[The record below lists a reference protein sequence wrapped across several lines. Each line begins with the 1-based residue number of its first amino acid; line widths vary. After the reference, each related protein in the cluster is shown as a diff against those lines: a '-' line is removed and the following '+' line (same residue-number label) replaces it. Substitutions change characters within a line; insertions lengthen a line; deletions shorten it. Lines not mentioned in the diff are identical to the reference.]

1 MGIIP
6 FINKP
11 KKLKAPWAKYYSEE
25 EMNLKVPDI
34 TMYDQI
40 KKSKDLYAD
49 LTAYSYFGKKDTF
62 RGFLKSINKCA
73 QAYYNLGVRY
83 GDMVTICMPNT
94 PEALISIYALN
105 KIGAIC
111 NMVHPLSSEEEIKN
125 YINATKGKY
134 LLMIDLCYEKVLNI
148 KDETKLRKVI
158 VVSASDSMPFLMKVG
173 YNVTQK
179 HKYKRVKYN
188 HTFISWNKFL
198 TYSLKKVEMPTLKL
212 GKDTPAIIL
221 HSGGTTGNPKGI
233 ILSNGNFTALVEQA
247 RIILRRLKPGD
258 TCLAIMPIFHGFGLG
273 VSIHTAY
280 ALGCNTVLVP
290 QFDSRKF
297 DILIDKNK
305 PQVLLGVPT
314 LYEALSNC
322 KNVKNLD
329 LSCLKYVISG
339 GDCLNINL
347 ENKINQFLKEHGCSI
362 EITQGYG
369 MTESLAAISAGTKEI
384 NKVGSVSIPFPGNYV
399 QIIDPT
405 TNKEV
410 APNTSGEICICGP
423 TVMMGYLD
431 NEKET
436 NEMLQLHSDG
446 HVWLHTGDL
455 GHMDEDGFIFYEQRL
470 KRMIITSG
478 YNVYPQYVEEIIE
491 HHPAVLQCTVVGIPH
506 PYKMEVPKAFIVL
519 NDGYHATIF
528 TKKSIK
534 DHCKK
539 NLAHYACP
547 YKYVYRKSLP
557 KTLLG
562 KIDFKALQHDDAGD
576 DYDEEINEE

>member
-1 MGIIP
+1 MGIIS

-11 KKLKAPWAKYYSEE
+11 KKLKARWSKFYTEE
-25 EMNLKVPDI
+25 EMNLEIPDI
-34 TMYDQI
+34 TMYEQI
-40 KKSKDLYAD
+40 KNSAD
-49 LTAYSYFGKKDTF
+49 IYGNLIAYSYFGKKDTF
-62 RGFLKSINKCA
+62 KGFLKDIDRCA
-73 QAYYNLGVRY
+73 ISYYKLGVRK
-83 GDMVTICMPNT
+83 GNIVTICMPNT
-94 PEALISIYALN
+94 PEALISVYALN
-105 KIGAIC
+105 KLGAIC
-111 NMVHPLSSEEEIKN
+111 NMVHPLSSEQEIKN
-125 YINATKGKY
+125 YVNESKSEY
-134 LLMIDLCYEKVLNI
+134 LLLIDLCYEKILNI
-148 KDETKLRKVI
+148 KDDTNLRKII
-158 VVSASDSMPFLMKVG
+158 VVSAADSMPFLLKVG
-173 YNVTQK
+173 YNITKKRQ
-179 HKYKRVKYN
+179 YKRVKYN
-188 HTFISWNKFL
+188 KLFIPWLKFMS
-198 TYSLKKVEMPTLKL
+198 YSLKKKKLPEYDL

-247 RIILRRLKPGD
+247 KVVLKRLKPGD
-258 TCLAIMPIFHGFGLG
+258 VCLAIMPIFHGFGLS

-280 ALGCNTVLVP
+280 ALGCCTVLVP

-297 DILIDKNK
+297 DILINKNK

-314 LYEALSNC
+314 LYEALSNS

-339 GDCLNINL
+339 GDSLNINL
-347 ENKINQFLKEHGCSI
+347 ENKINDYLHEHNSSVG
-362 EITQGYG
+362 ITQGYG
-369 MTESLAAISAGTKEI
+369 MTESLAAIAVGTKEM
-384 NKVGSVSIPFPGNYV
+384 NKVGSIGIPFPGNYV
-399 QIIDPT
+399 QIIDPAT
-405 TNKEV
+405 KKEV
-410 APNTSGEICICGP
+410 EPNQSGEICICGP

-436 NEMLQLHSDG
+436 NEMLQVHKDG
-446 HVWLHTGDL
+446 HIWLHTGDL

-491 HHPAVLQCTVVGIPH
+491 KHPAVLQCTVVGVPH

-519 NDGYHATIF
+519 KEGYHATIF

-562 KIDFKALQHDDAGD
+562 KIDFKALQQDENGD
-576 DYDEEINEE
+576 DYDEEIVEE